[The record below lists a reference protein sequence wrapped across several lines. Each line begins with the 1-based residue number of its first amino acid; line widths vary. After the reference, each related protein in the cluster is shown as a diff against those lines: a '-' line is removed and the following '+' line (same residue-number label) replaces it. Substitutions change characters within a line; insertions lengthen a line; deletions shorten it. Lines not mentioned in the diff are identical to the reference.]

1 MSMKPQRFLWA
12 LTLCALTPALVPAQ
26 VKVDSHYEPYTPIVA
41 ECIATAPPDAQVQ
54 ATWSVTG
61 AAKLVQVSP
70 LEVHLWA
77 PPGNYD
83 VCVVGMWLKTREVKL
98 GQEKVQVLE
107 NFGLLNSKGTFQVG
121 QPDPPTPPNPPTP
134 PDPPTPQPQKLTAV
148 VIEES
153 GQRTPAQASVV
164 LSPTIASWV
173 ETGGHKWYVF
183 DRDAENAGRVPVCD
197 SRGCRLEQRGG
208 LDPGFKPFF
217 DAARGK
223 TLPRLV
229 IAVQGQGKV
238 LCETALPATASET
251 LALLK
256 KYGG

>member
-1 MSMKPQRFLWA
+1 MKLQRFLWA
-12 LTLCALTPALVPAQ
+12 LALCAVTPAFVLAQ
-26 VKVDSHYEPYTPIVA
+26 VKVEPRYEPYTPIVA
-41 ECIATAPPDAQVQ
+41 ECIATVPPDAQVQ

-70 LEVHLWA
+70 VKIHVWA
-77 PPGNYD
+77 PPGTYD
-83 VCVVGMWLKTREVKL
+83 VSLIGMWLKTREVKI

-107 NFGLLNSKGTFQVG
+107 SFGLLNSKGTFQVG

-134 PDPPTPQPQKLTAV
+134 PDPPTPQPQKVTAV

-153 GQRTPAQASVV
+153 SQRTPAQASVV
-164 LSPTIASWV
+164 LSPNIASWV
-173 ETGGHKWYVF
+173 QAGGHKWYVF

-197 SRGCRLEQRGG
+197 SRGCRTEQRVG

-223 TLPRLV
+223 PLPRLV
-229 IAVQGQGKV
+229 IAVQGKGTI
-238 LCETALPATASET
+238 LCDVALPATASET

-256 KYGG
+256 KYGGE